1 MNQKII
7 ENMIEKLGLEP
18 KNGSALHSLV
28 VNADDD
34 KSDVNHD
41 KSDIKIINDELG
53 DISESNHKKTF
64 EALKRL
70 QVVRM
75 TKPILELAIQA
86 NSHSELSA
94 AKSAGVESL
103 IDISSGAIAR
113 LNTLEQ
119 NLNASRDNLKDLQE
133 MEVKAL
139 IKKFSLAEPPKG
151 LEVSVLFT
159 LFVAAITTLLFV
171 FLSVKDMLDSSEGYW
186 GLFAGG
192 ILFLIG
198 LNFCVTIGIRVVK
211 FKKNINTIFAEAR
224 RRYLEKEGD
233 KFSNLQKVVEEEAFN
248 IQKREY
254 RKASEKKINE
264 LIKEEGI
271 ILATLNSSG

>member
-254 RKASEKKINE
+254 RKASEKKFNE